1 MGDNA
6 WTLHVDDASGRP
18 APGVSF
24 NVVPWMPA
32 HNHGS
37 VKVVVVTDQGGG
49 DYEAKPININ
59 MAGIWD
65 IRVQFPGDGAVPL
78 RAVFSFCASD
88 L

>member
-1 MGDNA
+1 MGDND
-6 WTLHVDDASGRP
+6 WTLHVDDASGQP
-18 APGVSF
+18 APGLSF
-24 NVVPWMPA
+24 NVVPWMTA
-32 HNHGS
+32 HNHGA

-49 DYEAKPININ
+49 DYDAKPINVN

-65 IRVQFPGDGAVPL
+65 IRVQFPTDGAAPL